1 MPGELSKF
9 AVLKRKLYLWV
20 LPLLILAI
28 ISSYSD
34 WDWDF
39 SAFDVISGIL
49 VLWFFSAWILLYK
62 KTAIRL
68 VEIVTLGVSSV
79 THLITTFYTLN
90 WIVQEQQDTI
100 GSSSYWTTLIYIYIF
115 VTLKGRTGAI
125 YSFLL
130 WLATFSLVIVFWPN
144 LSSEFKDNFLQYMLA
159 NLVYI
164 SFLFA
169 SLRIMRT
176 YTESELLEKMA
187 YHDSLTGIANRRQL
201 HNWMD
206 QIMQKQPEH
215 LSVIFFDIDHFK
227 RINDQFGHLAGD
239 QVLVEFT
246 TIINEHLNSSDYF
259 GRWGGEEFVVITL
272 QPLPDAI
279 ELAESLRKVV
289 SEHCFTKVG
298 NVTSSFGVDSL
309 RPGEHPNSLF
319 DRADTALYLA
329 KQESRNTVKFY
340 NTQK

>member
-1 MPGELSKF
+1 MPGVLSKF
-9 AVLKRKLYLWV
+9 AILKRRLYLWV

-28 ISSYSD
+28 VSSYAN
-34 WDWDF
+34 WDGSF
-39 SAFDVISGIL
+39 AVFDVIRGIL
-49 VLWFFSAWILLYK
+49 VLWFIFAWILLYK
-62 KTAIRL
+62 KTAFRL
-68 VEIVTLGVSSV
+68 VEFVTLGVSSFS
-79 THLITTFYTLN
+79 HLITTFYSLN
-90 WIVQEQQDTI
+90 WIVLKQQETI

-130 WLATFSLVIVFWPN
+130 WLATFGLVLLFWPE
-144 LSSEFKDNFLQYMLA
+144 LTPEFKDNFMQYMLA

-187 YHDSLTGIANRRQL
+187 YQDSLTGIANRRQL
-201 HNWMD
+201 LEWIE
-206 QIMQKQPEH
+206 QLVKKQPAH
-215 LSVIFFDIDHFK
+215 MSVIFFDIDHFK
-227 RINDQFGHLAGD
+227 RINDQFGHLIGD

-246 TIINEHLNSSDYF
+246 NVIKEHIQPEDYF

-272 QPLPDAI
+272 QSLPETI
-279 ELAESLRKVV
+279 QLAERLKEIV

-298 NVTSSFGVDSL
+298 NVTSSFGVDTL
-309 RPGEHPNSLF
+309 RPGEQPDSLF

-329 KQESRNTVKFY
+329 KQEGRNLVKVISE
-340 NTQK
+340 N